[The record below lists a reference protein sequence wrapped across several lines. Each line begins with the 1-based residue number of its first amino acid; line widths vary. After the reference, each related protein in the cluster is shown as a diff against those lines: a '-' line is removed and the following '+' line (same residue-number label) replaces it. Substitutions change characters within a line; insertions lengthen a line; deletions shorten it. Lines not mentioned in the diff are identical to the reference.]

1 LAPTSQ
7 VRKMPADP
15 ASPAM
20 PDRLHWV
27 AGATIL
33 PDYGRAGTND
43 AQCIGGPGRFTTGPA
58 GIEPEKRL
66 PGR

>member
-7 VRKMPADP
+7 VRKAPADP
-15 ASPAM
+15 APAM

-43 AQCIGGPGRFTTGPA
+43 AQCIGGPGRFSTGPA
-58 GIEPEKRL
+58 GIKPEKRL